1 MAKTITFWKEQ
12 EKEPSEAR
20 QNAEIAIED
29 LKNKYSQRARAEFE
43 SRAQKLRQERDAALR
58 ENWVLQQREQAALP
72 EQMAA
77 AGINGGASES
87 MIANLNAKYQD
98 GRNDIHGDFLN
109 SLDEL
114 SAKNS
119 ENAAENERKYN
130 EQWLEYLLSLA
141 KMEEEYNKKH
151 GL

>member
-20 QNAEIAIED
+20 
-29 LKNKYSQRARAEFE
+29 ARAEFE
-43 SRAQKLRQERDAALR
+43 SRAQKLRQERDEALR

>member
-1 MAKTITFWKEQ
+1 
-12 EKEPSEAR
+12 
-20 QNAEIAIED
+20 
-29 LKNKYSQRARAEFE
+29 
-43 SRAQKLRQERDAALR
+43 
-58 ENWVLQQREQAALP
+58 
-72 EQMAA
+72 MAA

-87 MIANLNAKYQD
+87 MLANLNAKYQD

>member
-1 MAKTITFWKEQ
+1 MAKTITFWQEQ

-43 SRAQKLRQERDAALR
+43 SRAQKLRQERDEALR

-87 MIANLNAKYQD
+87 MLANLNAKYQN

-119 ENAAENERKYN
+119 ENDAENERKYN